1 VSIHSNPEI
10 ERIVDTATTIAKDY
24 NHQYV
29 TLEHLLIALVEYPEF
44 NKTLVTFGVEIEEL
58 LRDLYDYIGKQ
69 EYLVT
74 IVPPP
79 ESIDQTEASQ
89 RTEDK
94 NSIDSKKDKK
104 SNSKELAKSSM
115 IPQRTHSLE
124 RVFNRAFTQVLFSAR
139 EQMETIDLYLSIS
152 QETNSH
158 AAYFLLKWGI
168 NRRQLVEY
176 YTKVHGITKKSKEV
190 KSNYSNKI
198 LEEFCTNLN
207 TQVTEGKIDPVIGRA
222 TELEEIAQVLA
233 RRQKSNV
240 LMIGDPGVGK
250 TAIAEGLAHKIV
262 DGDVP
267 KYLIPYTVY
276 NLEIGSLL
284 AGSKYRGEFEEK
296 LKDVLA
302 ALNQKGNT
310 ILFIDEAHQMQGA
323 GSGGSSSV
331 DFANMLKPALAKG
344 NIKVIASTTFE
355 EYTQSFEKDRALMRR
370 FYKLNIDEPTA
381 DISKDILRGLRTHFE
396 KFHNGKIS
404 DEAIDSSVDLSVRYQ
419 PDRKLPDKAIDL
431 IDMSCAR
438 LKIAKEKFTVEKT
451 DIVDTISKAT
461 KIPRENLLTEK
472 ANKSLTNLDAT
483 IKDNL
488 YGQDSA
494 VEQVLEKIY
503 VAKAGMKA
511 HDKPVGNFLFL
522 GPTGTGKTEFCK
534 LLSDALSMKLLR
546 FDMSEYQEKHAM
558 AKLIGAPPGYVGYED
573 GNLGGGLLIS
583 EVERNPHSIIL
594 LDEIEKAHP
603 DISNLLLQIM
613 DEGSV
618 TGSNGKKA
626 DCRNAIL
633 ILTSNLGSA
642 DGEAN
647 AIGFGRDL
655 KKTGTDDE
663 AAKKFFKPEFRNRL
677 DAVVKF
683 AKLEKISMKK
693 IVVKFLQELNVLLQE
708 KEIRIRPSESIVDH
722 LTDIGFDPTMGARPL
737 SRKINELIKVP
748 LSKKI
753 LFEAIEPGSI
763 VSIEWKDEEIKFTV
777 QPPELNNLLEDKT
790 VDKDG
795 FIVL

>member
-1 VSIHSNPEI
+1 MSIHSNPEI

-74 IVPPP
+74 IVPPVDEVKP
-79 ESIDQTEASQ
+79 IEASQ
-89 RTEDK
+89 RTDK
-94 NSIDSKKDKK
+94 NTVDSEKDKV
-104 SNSKELAKSSM
+104 SDSKELAKTSM
-115 IPQRTHSLE
+115 VPQRTHSLE

-152 QETNSH
+152 QETNSY

-176 YTKVHGITKKSKEV
+176 YTKVHGTTKKSKEI
-190 KSNYSNKI
+190 KTKYSDKI

-207 TQVTEGKIDPVIGRA
+207 KEVDAGKIDPVIGRA
-222 TELEEIAQVLA
+222 LELEEIAQVLA

-262 DGDVP
+262 NKKVP
-267 KYLIPYTVY
+267 KYLKPYTVY

-302 ALNQKGNT
+302 ALNQKGDT

-370 FYKLNIDEPTA
+370 FYKLNIDEPSIEVA
-381 DISKDILRGLRTHFE
+381 KDILQGLRPHFE
-396 KFHNGKIS
+396 KFHKGSIS
-404 DEAIDSSVDLSVRYQ
+404 DEALESAVDLSARYQ

-438 LKIAKEKFTVEKT
+438 LKIANEDFQVEKI

-461 KIPRENLLTEK
+461 KIPKENLLTEK
-472 ANKSLTNLDAT
+472 ANKKLTNLDVT
-483 IKDNL
+483 IKDKL
-488 YGQDSA
+488 YGQDDA
-494 VEQVLEKIY
+494 VDQVLEKIY
-503 VAKAGMKA
+503 ISKAGMKE

-534 LLSDALSMKLLR
+534 LLSEAMSMKLLR

-626 DCRNAIL
+626 DCRNAIV

-677 DAVVKF
+677 DGVVKF

-722 LTDIGFDPTMGARPL
+722 LTDVGFDPAMGARPL
-737 SRKINELIKVP
+737 SRKISELIKVP

-753 LFEAIEPGSI
+753 LFEAIEPGS
-763 VSIEWKDEEIKFTV
+763 VVTVEWQDEQVKFAV
-777 QPPELNNLLEDKT
+777 LPPADNLLEDKT